1 MTCKNG
7 IAFVFPGQGS
17 QYVGMGKELLEAHP
31 IIREAFDQ
39 AEDTLGVDYL
49 ETCLDGPVEKLND
62 TSNTQVCIYIMSYAI
77 YKIIE
82 DTGFKPQVIAGH
94 SLGEYSA
101 LTAAN
106 ALKFS
111 DGLQVVA
118 KRAELMSK
126 AAMNHPGRMLALL
139 GADMRAVDDI
149 VSDLSEQGTIS
160 VANYNCPGQIVV
172 SVEAGLADLATEALS
187 TSAAKKVVTLPV
199 SGAFHSSL
207 MRDAESDFR
216 AFLDSYIFL
225 GADIPI
231 VPNTLAQP
239 VIDAIELKNA
249 LQTQISSSV
258 KWQQSVEQMIGLG
271 IKTFVEVGP
280 GQVLSKII
288 KRIDKQVEVMATENP
303 LLLEKVI
310 DRLKG
315 A

>member
-1 MTCKNG
+1 MKFRNG

-17 QYVGMGKELLEAHP
+17 QYVGMGKEL
-31 IIREAFDQ
+31 IDTYSIVRETFNRAKEILDM
-39 AEDTLGVDYL
+39 DYL
-49 ETCLDGPVEKLND
+49 ETCLNGPEDKLND
-62 TSNTQVCIYIMSYAI
+62 TSNTQVCIYILSYAI
-77 YKIIE
+77 SKIIE
-82 DTGFKPQVIAGH
+82 ETGFKPQVIAGH

-101 LTAAN
+101 LTASN

-111 DGLQVVA
+111 DGLQIVA

-126 AAMNHPGRMLALL
+126 AASKYPGKMLALL
-139 GADMRAVDDI
+139 GADMRTVEDI
-149 VSDLSEQGTIS
+149 VSDLSSQGTIS

-172 SVEAGLADLATEALS
+172 SVEAKLADLAVDALS
-187 TSAAKKVVTLPV
+187 MSAAKKVVVLPV
-199 SGAFHSSL
+199 SGAFHSAMML
-207 MRDAESDFR
+207 DAETKFR
-216 AFLDSYIFL
+216 GFLDGYIFL
-225 GADIPI
+225 GADIPV
-231 VPNTLAQP
+231 VPNTVAQP

-288 KRIDKQVEVMATENP
+288 KRIDKQVEVLPTEDP
-303 LLLEKVI
+303 DLLTKAI

>member
-1 MTCKNG
+1 MAYKNG
-7 IAFVFPGQGS
+7 VAFVFPGQGS
-17 QYVGMGKELLEAHP
+17 QYVGMGEELLEAYP
-31 IIREAFDQ
+31 IVRETFGRAN
-39 AEDTLGVDYL
+39 EILGVDYL
-49 ETCLDGPVEKLND
+49 ETCLNGPVDKLND
-62 TSNTQVCIYIMSYAI
+62 TGNTQVCIYILSYAI

-101 LTAAN
+101 LSAAN

-111 DGLQVVA
+111 DGLQIVA

-126 AAMNHPGRMLALL
+126 AAAKYPGRMLALL
-139 GADMRAVDDI
+139 GADMRAVEDI
-149 VSDLSEQGTIS
+149 VSDLSNRGTIS

-172 SVEAGLADLATEALS
+172 SVEAGLADLATDALS
-187 TSAAKKVVTLPV
+187 MSAAKKVVMLPV
-199 SGAFHSSL
+199 SGAFHST
-207 MRDAESDFR
+207 MMQAAEDDFR
-216 AFLDSYIFL
+216 AFLDGYIFL
-225 GADIPI
+225 GADIPV
-231 VPNTLAQP
+231 VPNTLAHP
-239 VIDAIELKNA
+239 VIDAVELRNA

-288 KRIDKQVEVMATENP
+288 KRIDKQVEVFATENP
-303 LLLEKVI
+303 PLLAKAI
-310 DRLKG
+310 DRLKK